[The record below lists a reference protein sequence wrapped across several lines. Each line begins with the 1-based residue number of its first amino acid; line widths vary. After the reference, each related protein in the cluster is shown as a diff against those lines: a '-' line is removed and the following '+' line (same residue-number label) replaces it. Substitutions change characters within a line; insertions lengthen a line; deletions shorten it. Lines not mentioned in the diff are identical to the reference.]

1 MRFTDLA
8 AEHAA
13 RLDSLAREPQWEALI
28 SSGAVDAARESMMVP
43 SRPVNVFKLPV
54 EQLQRINEPSV
65 RALIGAGERNEDR
78 LLDALGTWPEKWPA
92 DVPVRLSFV
101 GVNLDFAC
109 DMSPRCIYCNQRS
122 VERRMTP
129 QHWLA
134 LVRSVIPEEGE
145 GPYLF
150 ITGGEPL
157 LEGEALWGP
166 QGIIR
171 AATAAGA
178 ACNVNTNGLRLTP
191 EVALQLVSSGLS
203 RLHVSLDSHLPE
215 VQDAIYGCSGRWA
228 TVVRGIHNLQ
238 LAKRLLGAEHP
249 VIHINSVLT
258 RLNAPGFPGFL
269 RFLLG
274 MKLAA
279 SGPEARDF
287 DLHLIPVGGDKNQHL
302 RLPAE
307 EYERFFTETW
317 DAANVVWEEFQRD
330 WEVPDDQRGPIHAKV
345 PYMSPFH
352 RVRHSG
358 DLCAWAE
365 KAATGRPAALSAT
378 RRCYV
383 GPTQAFILPDGAQY
397 WCGGHATCRPEPVGN
412 VLEAS
417 VQENIARKVG
427 QMRDLPGT
435 QCVSCPGAT
444 QAINQSVENA
454 LRELIRSWLNP
465 PSDEQQPRAAAT
477 EPDASAFE

>member
-65 RALIGAGERNEDR
+65 RALIDAGERNEDR

-249 VIHINSVLT
+249 VIHINCVLT
-258 RLNAPGFPGFL
+258 RLNAPDFPGFL

-287 DLHLIPVGGDKNQHL
+287 DLHLIPVGGT
-302 RLPAE
+302 RTSTCACPP
-307 EYERFFTETW
+307 RSTSGSSP
-317 DAANVVWEEFQRD
+317 R
-330 WEVPDDQRGPIHAKV
+330 RGT
-345 PYMSPFH
+345 
-352 RVRHSG
+352 RRTLSG
-358 DLCAWAE
+358 
-365 KAATGRPAALSAT
+365 KSSRGTGRSPMTSAGRST
-378 RRCYV
+378 RRCPIEPST
-383 GPTQAFILPDGAQY
+383 GSGTA
-397 WCGGHATCRPEPVGN
+397 ATCAHGLRRRPPV
-412 VLEAS
+412 VRRRCR
-417 VQENIARKVG
+417 Q
-427 QMRDLPGT
+427 PGAAT
-435 QCVSCPGAT
+435 WVRRRPSSCPTALSTGAGGMPP
-444 QAINQSVENA
+444 AGLNRSVMC
-454 LRELIRSWLNP
+454 WKP
-465 PSDEQQPRAAAT
+465 PSRRTSRGKSARCATCPERSASPAPERPRPST
-477 EPDASAFE
+477 SPWRTPCAS